1 MVNFTHKPLIKL
13 LVLIFIFINCGCA
26 GKTKNTNMTKKDKFE
41 KGSELLT
48 QQIIDNDKS
57 LIEKQKTLQSNLQK
71 KPTNETILEPVMP
84 EYDPLEDHVV
94 SFSIIDE
101 SLETLL
107 YSLSQSVGMN
117 IIIDPEIKAS
127 EKKLSMNF
135 DKVSAST
142 VLTEIIRIFD
152 IHYEIKN
159 NIIRVTPYQEK
170 MFKLNFLDT
179 SISTTFDVG
188 GDVLGSGETSNVS
201 GLKGGFTLSGEGSK
215 ETNSYDILEKSIKKI
230 ISNKGRFS
238 INRLSG
244 SLYIKDSPS
253 VVATISKL
261 VSHYKKMLSK
271 QILLEA
277 RIIEVVL
284 SNDYKYGID
293 WKVVTDKASDHA
305 LSTSTAW
312 GATTGIVLGFKEKHT
327 AIDFTLDALKTFG
340 ESKVVSNPS
349 IRSKHGQ
356 PAIISVGTSITYIK
370 SEEKESSSTSSTTS
384 DTTTIETSN
393 VFDGLILGLIP
404 FVDDDD
410 KITLLINP
418 IKSDV
423 EASSLELVGTI
434 SLPKVNI
441 KELSSTISMNNNETI
456 ILGGLIDK
464 RKSNEQSSVPILSKI
479 PVLGNLFKYDFN
491 DEEARELVIIL
502 SVTII

>member
-1 MVNFTHKPLIKL
+1 MVNFTHMPLIKL
-13 LVLIFIFINCGCA
+13 LILCFIIINSGCA
-26 GKTKNTNMTKKDKFE
+26 GKTKNSNIAKQNKFDK
-41 KGSELLT
+41 GAELLT

-57 LIEKQKTLQSNLQK
+57 LTEKQKILQTNLQK
-71 KPTNETILEPVMP
+71 KPVNDNLLDPVLP
-84 EYDPLEDHVV
+84 EYDPLEDHIV

-117 IIIDPEIKAS
+117 IIIDPEIAAS

-142 VLTEIIRIFD
+142 VLSEIIRIFN

-179 SISTTFDVG
+179 SISTSFDVG

-201 GLKGGFTLSGEGSK
+201 GLKGSFSLSGQGAK
-215 ETNSYDILEKSIKKI
+215 ELNAYDILESSIKKV
-230 ISNKGRFS
+230 ISNKGQYS

-244 SLYIKDSPS
+244 SLYIKDSPAN
-253 VVATISKL
+253 VRTISKL
-261 VSHYKKMLSK
+261 VSHYKEMLSK

-277 RIIEVVL
+277 RIIEVIL

-293 WKVVTDKASDHA
+293 WKVVTEKASDHA

-312 GATTGIVLGFKEKHT
+312 GATTGLVLGFKEKTT
-327 AIDFTLDALKTFG
+327 AVDFTLDALKTFG

-370 SEEKESSSTSSTTS
+370 SKEKESSSTSSTTS

-404 FVDDDD
+404 FIDEND

-423 EASSLELVGTI
+423 ETSSLELVDTI

-441 KELSSTISMNNNETI
+441 KELSTTISMNNNETV

-464 RKSNEQSSVPILSKI
+464 RKSNEKSSVPILSKI
-479 PVLGNLFKYDFN
+479 PVLGYLFQYDFN